1 VINERQ
7 QRRMQ
12 RLAVVGATVPL
23 APLLAPARPAAAA
36 EPLLS
41 LNNPTFRN
49 AAAFD
54 RTAPVA

>member
-1 VINERQ
+1 
-7 QRRMQ
+7 MQ